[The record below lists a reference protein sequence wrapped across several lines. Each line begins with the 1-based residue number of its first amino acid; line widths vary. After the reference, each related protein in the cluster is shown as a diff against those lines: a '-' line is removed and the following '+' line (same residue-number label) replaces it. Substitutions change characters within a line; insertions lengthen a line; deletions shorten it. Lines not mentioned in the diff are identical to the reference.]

1 MVLTKPSILE
11 GWGKLTKHTG
21 EDGSSRG
28 LILSLLV
35 DHCLILHPEQLARI
49 KNKQPAAT
57 VGSLQQK
64 TQVDSLLA
72 FIRRLLSAENPEA
85 KFQQLTTT
93 LEEWFQ
99 LADSK
104 KRMNTRELGHLEQ
117 TPSLKYRALLA
128 EA

>member
-1 MVLTKPSILE
+1 LRTGSYLRGWGQLTKQPD
-11 GWGKLTKHTG
+11 K
-21 EDGSSRG
+21 DGSSRS
-28 LILSLLV
+28 LILSLLL

-72 FIRRLLSAENPEA
+72 FIRRLLTAEDPKA
-85 KFQQLTTT
+85 KIEQLSST
-93 LEEWFQ
+93 LEELFQ
-99 LADSK
+99 LAGSK
-104 KRMNTRELGHLEQ
+104 KHLNTRELGRLEP
-117 TPSLKYRALLA
+117 TPSLKYRALVA